1 MSEILDKHI
10 DKLGTLIL
18 LFKAD
23 PSKAAEELAWEKK
36 HLEEDRAGADEIT
49 AAALYNAL
57 ATIRTCPQQERPTG
71 QLMSAIS
78 DAREELRVINGDCK

>member
-23 PSKAAEELAWEKK
+23 PVKAAEELAWEKK
-36 HLEEDRAGADEIT
+36 YLEDDQAGADEIT

-71 QLMSAIS
+71 QLICAIT
-78 DAREELRVINGDCK
+78 DAREELRIINGAD